1 MEQLGIVMS
10 PEHSGDRASLAL
22 IAYVSS
28 MLSEG
33 IRQLR
38 KLPEEDQKLVLEAL
52 ELTILET
59 HPQQM
64 KLPFPD

>member
-1 MEQLGIVMS
+1 MEQLGILMF
-10 PEHSGDRASLAL
+10 PEHTSGRASLAL

-38 KLPEEDQKLVLEAL
+38 QLPEEDQKLVLEAL
-52 ELTILET
+52 ELTILEK
-59 HPQQM
+59 HP
-64 KLPFPD
+64 P